1 MKDKRPVNLDISTIR
16 LPIAAF
22 ASITHR
28 ISGVIVFIGIA
39 GLLCLL
45 DVSLTS
51 EADFASVQAAMLA
64 PFARF
69 LLWGVLSALV
79 YHLVA
84 GIKHLL
90 LDLGIG
96 ESKEGGPRGAQITI
110 VVSVV
115 LIVLLGVWVW

>member
-1 MKDKRPVNLDISTIR
+1 VKDKRPVNLDISTIR

-28 ISGVIVFIGIA
+28 ISGVIVFLGIA

-51 EADFASVQAAMLA
+51 EEDFNSVRTAALS
-64 PFARF
+64 PFVRF
-69 LLWGVLSALV
+69 LLWGVLSALA

-84 GIKHLL
+84 GVKHLL
-90 LDLGIG
+90 LDMGIG
-96 ESKEGGPRGAQITI
+96 ESKEGGPRGAQITL
-110 VVSVV
+110 VVSIL
-115 LIVLLGVWVW
+115 LIAALGVWIW

>member
-1 MKDKRPVNLDISTIR
+1 
-16 LPIAAF
+16 
-22 ASITHR
+22 
-28 ISGVIVFIGIA
+28 
-39 GLLCLL
+39 
-45 DVSLTS
+45 
-51 EADFASVQAAMLA
+51 MLA